1 MNRIDAP
8 AKKLGLIAMAGTAI
22 CLALIMTVS
31 NLGCD
36 MTAGRTS
43 KAAPNDS
50 RARYLLFPKD
60 ADAGIRRA
68 IIVSGTELYG
78 SGDIGYYD
86 GETEKHIAR
95 DRLSLYPPPGKSEEY
110 VAALN
115 GEIIRWG
122 KETDILKIG
131 FSLEGK
137 RATLTGYMKSGKINR
152 CVYNIR
158 DDRTT
163 DKVTIRYGL

>member
-1 MNRIDAP
+1 
-8 AKKLGLIAMAGTAI
+8 
-22 CLALIMTVS
+22 
-31 NLGCD
+31 

-43 KAAPNDS
+43 EVSPDN
-50 RARYLLFPKD
+50 RWARYLLFPKD
-60 ADAGIRRA
+60 ADAEIRRA

-115 GEIIRWG
+115 GEIARWG
-122 KETDILKIG
+122 KETDIRKID
-131 FSLEGK
+131 FSLESK
-137 RATLTGYMKSGKINR
+137 RASLTEHMKSGKINR
-152 CVYNIR
+152 CVYDIR
-158 DDRTT
+158 DDRTPGN
-163 DKVTIRYGL
+163 VTIRHGL